1 MDREKER
8 ETRKTRK
15 GAVVSFLSLPR
26 CLSLSPFNPGLL
38 SPPLLSS
45 LRNESQT
52 RALGGKADAKAEK
65 LPPAPVRSADG
76 KKETKEAAA
85 AATRLVRPPTHSAS
99 PPTSPHS
106 FSSSAPGPPSRLL
119 VSALIG
125 GAALL
130 VAVAAWANRRKR

>member
-1 MDREKER
+1 LFLSS
-8 ETRKTRK
+8 
-15 GAVVSFLSLPR
+15 SFLSLPR